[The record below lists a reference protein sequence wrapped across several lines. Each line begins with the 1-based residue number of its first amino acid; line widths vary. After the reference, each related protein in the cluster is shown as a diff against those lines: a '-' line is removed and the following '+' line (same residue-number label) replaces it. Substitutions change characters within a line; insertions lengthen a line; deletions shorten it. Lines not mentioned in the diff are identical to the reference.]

1 MASTPV
7 DLVGVGAVTGY
18 GWGFDTLVKGVG
30 SGESAARP
38 QTVDGLDV
46 LAATLPEPPAEV
58 ASSYDAVSRFEQAA
72 LFAVDDALADA
83 RSRGWTAGGCVGVL
97 FCTGIGDIRTIRD
110 EYFRATQPRPSV
122 FSHMLHTSTGSLLAQ
137 RHGWT
142 GPNFV
147 LNAACSSGNAA
158 LQLAQS
164 WLTTGMTTDVIV
176 AGVEL
181 CLIAEIITGFRRMRV
196 LLADGAPL
204 GDCRPFQEGSR
215 RFFLGEAGIA
225 MVLSSSPD
233 PADGNAGSDADAD
246 GDTDTAVRPRATYLG
261 GAITHDAFHLVAPE
275 PEAVQLERCYRE
287 AIAAAGLRPADI
299 GLVKAHGSGT
309 PINDQAEA
317 ALLDRMFP
325 PSTQVCSYKPLVG
338 HAMALAALS
347 EMAGLLAGYEIGA
360 LPHHVTTTDQAHP
373 RLADGDRPPD
383 GPVLCGS
390 VGLGGANTAAV
401 IQVHQRHP
409 APPVP
414 TGERS

>member
-1 MASTPV
+1 MGPV
-7 DLVGVGAVTGY
+7 DIAGVGAVTGY
-18 GWGFDTLVKGVG
+18 GWGFDALVKGVG

-58 ASSYDAVSRFEQAA
+58 ASTYDAVSRFEQAA
-72 LFAVDDALADA
+72 VFAVDDALSDA
-83 RSRGWTAGGCVGVL
+83 RSRGWQPGGCVGVV

-110 EYFRATQPRPSV
+110 EYFRDTQPRPSV

-164 WLTTGMTTDVIV
+164 WLTTGMATDVIV

-215 RFFLGEAGIA
+215 RFFLGEAGVA
-225 MVLSSSPD
+225 LVLSPSLP
-233 PADGNAGSDADAD
+233 GDAQ
-246 GDTDTAVRPRATYLG
+246 PRASYLG

-287 AIAAAGLRPADI
+287 AIAAAGLEPAGI

-347 EMAGLLAGYEIGA
+347 EMAGLLAGYETGA
-360 LPHHVTTTDQAHP
+360 LPRHVTATHKAHP
-373 RLADGDRPPD
+373 RLADGDRPPG

-401 IQVHQRHP
+401 IQVHP
-409 APPVP
+409 SPGP

>member
-1 MASTPV
+1 V
-7 DLVGVGAVTGY
+7 DIAGVGAVTGY
-18 GWGFDTLVKGVG
+18 GWGVDALVKGVG
-30 SGESAARP
+30 SGESAGRR

-46 LAATLPEPPAEV
+46 VAATLPDHPDPDG
-58 ASSYDAVSRFEQAA
+58 DAGRDNLSRFEQAA

-83 RSRGWTAGGCVGVL
+83 RSRGWQPGGCVGVV
-97 FCTGIGDIRTIRD
+97 FSTGIGDIRTIRD
-110 EYFRATQPRPSV
+110 EYFRDTQPRPSV

-147 LNAACSSGNAA
+147 LNAACSSGNAS

-164 WLTTGMTTDVIV
+164 WIASGLATDVIV

-215 RFFLGEAGIA
+215 RFFLGEAGVA
-225 MVLSSSPD
+225 MVLSSAS
-233 PADGNAGSDADAD
+233 ASAQ
-246 GDTDTAVRPRATYLG
+246 RPRATYLG

-275 PEAVQLERCYRE
+275 PEGVQLERCYRD
-287 AIAAAGLRPADI
+287 AIAAAGLAPADI

-317 ALLDRMFP
+317 ALLDRLFP
-325 PSTQVCSYKPLVG
+325 PSTWVCSYKPLVG
-338 HAMALAALS
+338 HAMALAALA

-360 LPHHVTTTDQAHP
+360 LPTHVTTDAAHP

-401 IQVHQRHP
+401 IQVHRGDGP
-409 APPVP
+409 
-414 TGERS
+414 